1 MARSEKLTFTGALG
15 NELAARLDLPE
26 SGVATRYALFA
37 HCFTCSKD
45 IHAARR
51 VAAAL
56 TEHGFGVL
64 RFDFTGLGGSGG
76 DFANTDFSS
85 NVEDLCAALAFM
97 EQRGMAVRLLIGHS
111 LGGAAVLQATARAPS
126 IEGVVTIGAPSDVS
140 HVLGNFETDLDA
152 IETRGEAQVTLG
164 GRQFA
169 IRKSFID
176 DAREQKLLETVRGL
190 RRPLLIM
197 HSPTDDT
204 VDVENARALYEAAFH
219 PKSFIGLD
227 GASHLLDDPADAEF
241 VAAMIGAWAARY
253 IGDHGQIH
261 FPKVQP
267 GRVVAAETGGGKFQL
282 AINADGHTMLADEP
296 EDYGGLNSGP
306 SPYDYLSVGLAAC
319 TAMTIRL
326 YVERKGWPIGKV
338 SVAVEHD
345 KIHVKDCEECAEKGL
360 TGRIDRFRR
369 FISIEDGAPADQHD
383 SILAIADK
391 CPVHKTLEAASH
403 IETSLADD

>member
-1 MARSEKLTFTGALG
+1 MARSEKLTFIGALG
-15 NELAARLDLPE
+15 NGLAARLDLPE

-51 VAAAL
+51 IAAAL

-97 EQRGMAVRLLIGHS
+97 EERGRPVRLLIGHS
-111 LGGAAVLQATARAPS
+111 LGGAAVLQATARAPA
-126 IEGVVTIGAPSDVS
+126 IEGVVTIGAPSDVN
-140 HVLGNFETDLDA
+140 HVLGNFEADLDT
-152 IETRGEAQVTLG
+152 IEAKGEAQVTLG
-164 GRQFA
+164 GRQFS

-176 DAREQKLLETVRGL
+176 DAREQSLLETVRGL
-190 RRPLLIM
+190 RRPLLVM

-219 PKSFIGLD
+219 PKSFVGLD

-241 VAAMIGAWAARY
+241 VAAMIGAWASRY
-253 IGDHGQIH
+253 VGDHSQIH
-261 FPKVQP
+261 FPKAQP
-267 GRVVAAETGGGKFQL
+267 GRVVATETGGGKFQL
-282 AINADGHTMLADEP
+282 AVNANGHTMLADEP

-306 SPYDYLSVGLAAC
+306 SPYDHLSVGLAAC

-345 KIHVKDCEECAEKGL
+345 KIHAKDCEECAEKGL

-369 FISIEDGAPADQHD
+369 FVSIERGVPADQRD

-391 CPVHKTLEAASH
+391 CPVHKTLEAESH
-403 IETSLADD
+403 IETKLADA